1 MLKVTAPYV
10 RETPVLDEGK
20 AIVVKIEPPGYSI
33 GFRLRHSKQTY
44 HLNVLDAWK
53 AARAMPERVH
63 TKANSPAKTLSVR
76 EEILKVLGTQ
86 KRLHIAKIMQGLKE
100 HHVPADRRMAGEI
113 LDMLKEMGKVQQEG
127 LEYSLKK

>member
-10 RETPVLDEGK
+10 RETPVSDEGK
-20 AIVVKIEPPGYSI
+20 AIVVRIDPPGYSI

-44 HLNVLDAWK
+44 HLNVMDAWK
-53 AARAMPERVH
+53 AARAMPERIH
-63 TKANSPAKTLSVR
+63 TKANSPSKGVSVR
-76 EEILKVLGTQ
+76 EEIIKILHTN
-86 KRLHIAKIMQGLKE
+86 KRLNIARIMQCLKE
-100 HHVPADRRMAGEI
+100 HNVSTDRRMAGEI